1 MIRNGILAL
10 AILVTTVTPVQ
21 ALDTQGAG
29 RGLVPMPP
37 VAHPGNKPP
46 SHHPSFN
53 HRPFIPYWGIGAY
66 APPESYGPYV
76 TYVPVPVYE
85 PPVAYSQPAGS
96 MTSSETGLPPMPS
109 VVPYPNGR
117 YVLRGDG
124 VTSPYKWVWIPNPP
138 TAPPTA
144 PQPAEAAASHSAR
157 LYRWVDDQGVVH
169 LTQGRD
175 SVPERYRAQLK
186 FAGAP

>member
-1 MIRNGILAL
+1 MVRNAVLVV
-10 AILVTTVTPVQ
+10 AILVTAVAPVQ
-21 ALDTQGAG
+21 AAAAKGAG

-37 VAHPGNKPP
+37 VAHPN
-46 SHHPSFN
+46 N
-53 HRPFIPYWGIGAY
+53 HRPFHHHSFNRRPFVPFWGINAD
-66 APPESYGPYV
+66 APPVSYGPSV
-76 TYVPVPVYE
+76 IYVPVPTYE
-85 PPVAYSQPAGS
+85 SPTAYSRPADR
-96 MTSSETGLPPMPS
+96 TISSESGLPPMPS

-117 YVLRGDG
+117 YVLTGDG

-186 FAGAP
+186 LAGAP

>member
-37 VAHPGNKPP
+37 IARPGNKPP
-46 SHHPSFN
+46 SHHPLFN
-53 HRPFIPYWGIGAY
+53 HRPFFPYGGIGAY

-85 PPVAYSQPAGS
+85 SPVAYSQPAGS
-96 MTSSETGLPPMPS
+96 MTSSESGLPPMPS
-109 VVPYPNGR
+109 VVPYPTGETESRRRTNGFGSR
-117 YVLRGDG
+117 IRRR
-124 VTSPYKWVWIPNPP
+124 PRRPRRNPRKRRRL
-138 TAPPTA
+138 TAPAFTAGSMTRVSCISHKVGIRCPSGTA
-144 PQPAEAAASHSAR
+144 PS
-157 LYRWVDDQGVVH
+157 
-169 LTQGRD
+169 
-175 SVPERYRAQLK
+175 
-186 FAGAP
+186 